1 MMDKST
7 SLPHWD
13 MHPIYPGL
21 NTSAFKTDFEATL
34 QAIKDLKTQF
44 DTHGIMLRED
54 PLAAEDETIEVF
66 EDVLETFN
74 RLRAKLHTLYAYVAC
89 HIATNSRNET
99 AQARMSELQQAFV
112 NFAKLKT
119 RLTAWLGSLEDLN
132 ALIEASPLARE
143 HAYALQKASV
153 RADHLMSPAE
163 EALAADLHLTGSAA
177 WGKLYNDVTS
187 QITVTHEQNGK
198 RQTLPITAVRN
209 LAYDADRSVRKA
221 AYEAELDAWETHAV
235 PIAAALNSIKG
246 QMLTLSQKR
255 GWDSPLDVAL
265 FKNNIDR
272 ETLDAMMDAAH
283 GFFPT
288 FRRYLKAK
296 ARALG
301 IPALAW
307 YDLFAPV
314 DESER
319 TWHFEESREFI
330 IRQFGTYAD
339 ELAALASR
347 AFTEGW
353 IDAEPRDGKRGGAFC
368 IWLRDDESRILA
380 NYQSAYGGLG
390 TLSHELGHAYHN
402 LQRAACTYLQRDT
415 PMTLAETASTFCET
429 IVQEAALQKAGVQ
442 EQLLI
447 LEASLQD
454 ALQVIVDITSRFL
467 FEQRVFEKR
476 KAREL
481 AASEFCELMLEA
493 QRETY
498 GGGLDQEHLHP
509 YMWAVKPHYYGSTFY
524 NFPYMFGHLFS
535 LGLYAQY
542 QQNPNGFKTDYDA
555 LLSQTGMA
563 DAATLAQQFNIDVR
577 APAFWEAS
585 LKIIEKNVDR
595 FVTLVDQTT

>member
-1 MMDKST
+1 MNKT
-7 SLPHWD
+7 TTLPHWD
-13 MHPIYPGL
+13 MNPIYPGL
-21 NTSAFKTDFEATL
+21 NTPAFKTDFEATL
-34 QAIKDLKTQF
+34 QAIEELTTQF
-44 DTHGIMLRED
+44 DTHGIMLREE
-54 PLAAEDETIEVF
+54 PLKIEDQTIAVF
-66 EDVLETFN
+66 EEIIETFN
-74 RLRAKLHTLYAYVAC
+74 RVRTQLHTLYAYVVC
-89 HIATNSRNET
+89 HIATDSRNET
-99 AQARMSELQQAFV
+99 AQACMSELQQAFV
-112 NFAKLKT
+112 GFAKLQT
-119 RLTAWLGSLEDLN
+119 RLTAWLGSLEDVN
-132 ALIEASPLARE
+132 ALIETSTTARE

-153 RADHLMSPAE
+153 QADHLMSPTE
-163 EALAADLHLTGSAA
+163 EALAADLHLTGGAA
-177 WGKLYNDVTS
+177 WKKLYNDVTS
-187 QITVTHEQNGK
+187 QITVTLETNGE

-209 LAYDADRSVRKA
+209 LAFDADRSVRQT
-221 AYEAELDAWETHAV
+221 AYEAELDAWEAHAV
-235 PIAAALNSIKG
+235 PVAAALNSIKG
-246 QMLTLSQKR
+246 EMLTLSQKR

-265 FKNNIDR
+265 FNNNIDR
-272 ETLDAMMDAAH
+272 ETLDAMMDAAR

-301 IPALAW
+301 VSTLAW

-314 DESER
+314 GESER
-319 TWHFEESREFI
+319 KWHFEESREFI

-339 ELAALASR
+339 ELAALANR

-353 IDAEPRDGKRGGAFC
+353 IDAQPRDGKRGGAFC
-368 IWLRDDESRILA
+368 IWLRNDESRILA
-380 NYQSAYGGLG
+380 NYQPAYGGLG

-402 LQRAACTYLQRDT
+402 LRRAGCTYIQRET

-429 IVQEAALQKAGVQ
+429 IVQEAALQKADVQ

-498 GGGLDQEHLHP
+498 GDGLDQELLHP
-509 YMWAVKPHYYGSTFY
+509 YMWAVKPHYYSSTFY

-535 LGLYAQY
+535 LGLYARY
-542 QQNPNGFKTDYDA
+542 QRSPDGFKADYDA

-563 DAATLAQQFNIDVR
+563 DAATLAQRFDIDVR
-577 APAFWEAS
+577 TPAFWEAS
-585 LKIIEKNVDR
+585 LEIIEKNVDR
-595 FVTLVDQTT
+595 FVALVDQTA